1 VGDTVKDATETVRTG
16 GGAQPRVVRLDRDT
30 EESALLRAAVL
41 RHRLAPGQTRFV
53 GLPVMTL
60 PIADADPDRVPFAI
74 VVGPVTDAAEA
85 REHAAGFGVLDSG
98 VGLRE
103 LVDEPQRAVLL
114 RAYYLTPQWQGRG
127 VGRASCSAP
136 LLDRLAVEVA
146 PHAERIVLCVNQANQ
161 QAQRALAR
169 GHCPSLFPARSIV
182 SRRQPLRRSTRHLAI
197 GRDLA
202 FALGEKRE
210 IGNWLTV

>member
-1 VGDTVKDATETVRTG
+1 MGETVKDATETVRTG
-16 GGAQPRVVRLDRDT
+16 SGAPPGLVRLVRLDRDT
-30 EESALLRAAVL
+30 GEVALLRAAVL

-74 VVGPVTDAAEA
+74 VVGPVADAADA

-127 VGRASCSAP
+127 IGRAACAAP
-136 LLDRLAVEVA
+136 LLDRLAAEAA
-146 PHAERIVLCVNQANQ
+146 PHAAEVVLCVNTANPG
-161 QAQRALAR
+161 AR
-169 GHCPSLFPARSIV
+169 RVYEAAGYTDTGRVLPGDAGPQHVL
-182 SRRQPLRRSTRHLAI
+182 SRPLDTGAHPEPRPRPERTENPL
-197 GRDLA
+197 
-202 FALGEKRE
+202 
-210 IGNWLTV
+210 